1 MNTMRTPAF
10 AALPPPLRSFGGTRR
25 RGKQNLLV
33 HPPQWLCYGGR
44 AIAFLGAMAL
54 ITVVARA
61 GTVGHYNG
69 GVMDIRD
76 YSVPD
81 PGFYGVVYNYYYT
94 SDRLNDGNGNQINSV
109 TIKPGPG
116 PGVTLPVSV
125 NVDIYALSPVVM
137 WVAPWEFHDV
147 KYAAY
152 IAPSFVSG
160 NSSASISTIIGSG
173 RNPSFSQFGVGD
185 LLVQPVWF
193 GLTLTNWDFALG
205 YGFYAPVGTYNTS
218 TITLPI
224 VGPVKYASPDNTGLG
239 FWTQQ
244 FQGSAYWYP
253 WSDRRMAVMTAL
265 TYEINSQNKDF
276 DITPGQTVT
285 LNWGISEYLPLTKN
299 QNLLLEV
306 GPLGYDSWQVTHDTG
321 SDASNASVLDQVH
334 AAGCQVGLSYVPWNA
349 ALDFLFF
356 KEYSSVGRLQGKS
369 FSINLLFKF

>member
-1 MNTMRTPAF
+1 MTDQPAKEREPDMKPLHTPAF
-10 AALPPPLRSFGGTRR
+10 AALPPPLRSLGGTSR
-25 RGKQNLLV
+25 RGRQNLL
-33 HPPQWLCYGGR
+33 
-44 AIAFLGAMAL
+44 AITFLGAMAL
-54 ITVVARA
+54 ATAVTRA

-76 YSVPD
+76 YAVPD
-81 PGFYGVVYNYYYT
+81 PGFYGMLYNYYYT
-94 SDRLNDGNGNQINSV
+94 SSRLNDGNGNPINSV

-125 NVDIYALSPVVM
+125 NVNIYALSPALM
-137 WVAPWEFHDV
+137 WVAPWKLDGV
-147 KYAAY
+147 KYATY
-152 IAPSFVSG
+152 IAPSFV
-160 NSSASISTIIGSG
+160 NLNPSASISTINGSG
-173 RNPSFSQFGVGD
+173 RNPSASQFGVGD
-185 LLVQPVWF
+185 MFVEPVWL

-205 YGFYAPVGTYNTS
+205 YGFYAPVGSYNTS

-224 VGPVKYASPDNTGLG
+224 VGSVKYASPDNTGLG

-244 FQGSAYWYP
+244 FQTSAYWYP

-285 LNWGISEYLPLTKN
+285 LNWGVSEYLPLTKD
-299 QNLLLEV
+299 QKLLLEV

-334 AAGCQVGLSYVPWNA
+334 AAGVQAGLSCVPWNA
-349 ALDFLFF
+349 ALNFLYF
-356 KEYSSVGRLQGKS
+356 KEYYAVGRFQGQS
-369 FSINLLFKF
+369 FSLNLLFKF